1 MSMKIW
7 KSRKK
12 TISLQYQRTF
22 GKNFNSK
29 RRWYLQ
35 LIHMPKKKMNTTFL
49 IFFSIC
55 LTFSEVHYI
64 YNKR

>member
-35 LIHMPKKKMNTTFL
+35 LIHMPKKNEYHL
-49 IFFSIC
+49 QFFSLSI
-55 LTFSEVHYI
+55 
-64 YNKR
+64 